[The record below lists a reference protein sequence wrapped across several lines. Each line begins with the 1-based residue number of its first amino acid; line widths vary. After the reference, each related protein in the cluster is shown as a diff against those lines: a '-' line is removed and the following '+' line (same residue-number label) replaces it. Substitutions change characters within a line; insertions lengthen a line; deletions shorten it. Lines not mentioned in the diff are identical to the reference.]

1 MSKTP
6 HGNPLAVLLLA
17 LAALA
22 VLSMLPWSTLTGHRF
37 KDFSLIS
44 DLLPPPPDMSFVTR
58 EELDPALAE
67 LPPVQADAD
76 TAVTAAPDSA
86 SRLASAPL
94 PDDFTPPRAADGTV
108 LLEDYSGGSALPAL
122 RKAFSE
128 APARLV
134 RVAVIGDSYIE
145 GDIFTQDVRSLLQ
158 QRYGGRGVG
167 YMAAHSDFPG
177 FRQSVRQTSSG
188 WTERDMRH
196 VGSDPL
202 KPLSGVY
209 HAASSGATVTYKGA
223 KRPPLADSWDCSR
236 VLFIAPSAGDI
247 TLTTDGGSVTHT
259 VAASPDVQSV
269 ALDGHTARLSV
280 ATSVPGLKFIGAW
293 LDTPA
298 GVSLDCMSMRGNSG
312 LTHASVSDDVARQSR
327 RWIDYDLI
335 VFEFGIN
342 ALSSAQKDYSSYAS
356 AMVRAVEKVRSQY
369 PSAQILVLGI
379 GDRGQKRGG
388 AFASMATAPAMVRA
402 QRDIARRTR
411 SLFWDT
417 RAAMGGADAVVSWHD
432 RSLVNADYVH
442 LNHKGG
448 AELARI
454 FVNSLFLSIGE

>member
-6 HGNPLAVLLLA
+6 SGSPFAALMLA
-17 LAALA
+17 LVALV
-22 VLSMLPWSTLTGHRF
+22 VLSMLPWGRLTGHRF
-37 KDFSLIS
+37 KDFNLIS
-44 DLLPPPPDMSFVTR
+44 DLLPPAPDASFVTH
-58 EELDPALAE
+58 EELDPALAS
-67 LPPVQADAD
+67 LPEAIPAD
-76 TAVTAAPDSA
+76 TVPRAAADSA
-86 SRLASAPL
+86 AVLSPAPL
-94 PDDFTPPRAADGTV
+94 PDDFEAPRAADGTV
-108 LLEDYSGGSALPAL
+108 LIEDYSGGTALPAL
-122 RKAFSE
+122 RVAFSE
-128 APARLV
+128 APSRLV

-145 GDIFTQDVRSLLQ
+145 GDIFTQDIRSLLQ
-158 QRYGGRGVG
+158 QRYGGSGVG

-196 VGSDPL
+196 IGSDPL
-202 KPLSGVY
+202 KPLAGVY
-209 HAASSGATVTYKGA
+209 HVASSGASVTYKGS

-236 VLFIAPSAGDI
+236 VLFVAPSGGDI
-247 TLTTDGGSVTHT
+247 TLATDGGSVTHT

-269 ALDGHTARLSV
+269 ALDGHTARLTV
-280 ATSVPGLKFIGAW
+280 TTAVPGLKFIGAW
-293 LDTPA
+293 LDAPA
-298 GVSLDCMSMRGNSG
+298 GVGVDCMSMRGNSG

-335 VFEFGIN
+335 IFEFGIN
-342 ALSSAQKDYSSYAS
+342 ALSSAQKDYSAYAA
-356 AMVRAVEKVRSQY
+356 AMARAVEKVRSQY
-369 PSAQILVLGI
+369 PSAQILVLAI

-402 QRDIARRTR
+402 QRDIARRTG

-417 RAAMGGADAVVSWHD
+417 RAAMGGTDAVVSWHD
-432 RSLVNADYVH
+432 RALVNADYVH

-454 FVNSLFLSIGE
+454 FVNSLILSIGE